1 MQLKDA
7 VVLVTGAGRGWGRSI
22 ALAFSRAAAR
32 VIVVSRT
39 DTEIRETAKIIMDE
53 GGDAYALAA
62 DLGTEEG
69 INRTY
74 AAIREKYK
82 QLDVLVNNA
91 AILKYKEFCDTS
103 VEEINLLVDVN
114 LVGYMLLCRKFL
126 PGMIERKR
134 GCIINVSSNAGIW
147 AFEKETVYAATK
159 FAIEGFSKSL
169 ALEVRKHD
177 ISVNTITPG
186 GTAKGIRI
194 KPTNMLE
201 SELERLDPAERS
213 RYTDSIKYTEA
224 FLYLAMQEG
233 ARISGERVLAF
244 ELSESIRENGWDVE
258 YRHLEQVRPEWMM

>member
-32 VIVVSRT
+32 VVVVSRT
-39 DTEIRETAKIIMDE
+39 QTEIQQTAQIIMAE

-62 DLGTEEG
+62 DLGTEDG

-74 AAIREKYK
+74 AAVREKYN

-91 AILKYKEFCDTS
+91 AILKYKEFSDTS
-103 VEEINLLVDVN
+103 EEEIKLLTNVN
-114 LVGYMLLCRKFL
+114 LMGYMLLCRKFL
-126 PGMIERKR
+126 RGMIERKG

-147 AFEKETVYAATK
+147 PFEKETVYAATK

-169 ALEVRKHD
+169 ALEVKKYG
-177 ISVNTITPG
+177 IPVNTITPG
-186 GTAKGIRI
+186 GTAKVIRI

-201 SELERLDPAERS
+201 SEFERLDPAERN
-213 RYTDSIKYTEA
+213 RYTDSIRYTEA

-233 ARISGERVLAF
+233 ARITGERVLAY
-244 ELSESIRENGWDVE
+244 ELSESIRQNGWDVE
-258 YRHLEQVRPEWMM
+258 YQHLEQVRPEWMK

>member
-39 DTEIRETAKIIMDE
+39 DTEIRETAKIIVDE

-74 AAIREKYK
+74 AVIREKYK

-147 AFEKETVYAATK
+147 PFEKETVYAATK

-169 ALEVRKHD
+169 ALEVRKHG

-258 YRHLEQVRPEWMM
+258 YRHLEQARPEWMM